1 MQITGCAPQRPGMP
15 GQRPPQPPFVKVG
28 KGLVPGLALCAALIV
43 GGRAGAGDDDA
54 KAEEARRARQL
65 DKMKRSAAQYTLCVD
80 GDRRH
85 SFKFVESTVL
95 RWTNPVAGA
104 KDGTVFLWTRGGR
117 PQAALQL
124 YTYDDD
130 HFNHEWQ
137 SLADGRLTA
146 ERAGE
151 VTWNPIEPGIRFEVL
166 PDFEAPAASAPARL
180 RQMKSIAAK
189 FSFVFT
195 GFGQSPTAVELRLL
209 PQPLYRYEQSNDPQR
224 FDGALFAFVQGTDP
238 QGLLVVE
245 ARGEGAKQRWHYGI
259 ARMASGSVTARLGDR
274 EVFSVGKYDFS
285 RDPRKTF
292 LTLHQQPVPE
302 KDDVEP

>member
-1 MQITGCAPQRPGMP
+1 
-15 GQRPPQPPFVKVG
+15 VVS
-28 KGLVPGLALCAALIV
+28 GLALCAALAALIV
-43 GGRAGAGDDDA
+43 GGRAGAGDQDA
-54 KAEEARRARQL
+54 QSEEARRARQL
-65 DKMKRSAAQYTLCVD
+65 DKMKRSAAQYTLSLD

-85 SFKFVESTVL
+85 SFKFIESPVL

-104 KDGTVFLWTRGGR
+104 KDGTVFIWTYAGR
-117 PQAALQL
+117 PQAVLQL

-151 VTWNPIEPGIRFEVL
+151 IAWNPAEPGIRFEVL
-166 PDFEAPAASAPARL
+166 PDSEAPAASAAARM
-180 RQMKSIAAK
+180 RQMKSLAAK
-189 FSFVFT
+189 FTFVFT
-195 GFGQSPTAVELRLL
+195 GFAQSPTPVELRLL
-209 PQPLYRYEQSNDPQR
+209 PQPLYRYERSDDPQR

-238 QGLLVVE
+238 QGLLVLE
-245 ARGEGAKQRWHYGI
+245 ARGEGADQRWHYGI

-285 RDPRKTF
+285 QDPRKIF
-292 LTLHQQPVPE
+292 LTLARQPVPE